1 MFLKLEEGKN
11 LTKSSKWSELW
22 VFCDSIRWDDK
33 YFVALNCPLPKHRM
47 QSCVRVYVNQFCL
60 CLSNLTFCVNERTLL
75 WSRFSNAS
83 SDARGGLGG
92 CSTKSYRAWRY
103 MSVCADDNIVDA
115 DFSQV
120 HYVTRNA
127 SVFLQMHEYP
137 GGFVVEVGDQR
148 RRVGWTLQIETF
160 EMQFSFVFMN
170 VLSVS
175 GQSFVMAHGGSHSWQ
190 TLATSDSA
198 N

>member
-22 VFCDSIRWDDK
+22 VFCDSIRWDEI
-33 YFVALNCPLPKHRM
+33 FRCFELPSFKTSHAEL
-47 QSCVRVYVNQFCL
+47 CACL
-60 CLSNLTFCVNERTLL
+60 CEPVLLMLIWSYLLCERRTLL
-75 WSRFSNAS
+75 WSRFSNA
-83 SDARGGLGG
+83 RGALDG
-92 CSTKSYRAWRY
+92 CSTKCYRAWRY

-120 HYVTRNA
+120 HYVIRNA

-160 EMQFSFVFMN
+160 EMQFSFIFMN